1 MIPAPSYAEIELAA
15 ARIRPHIRETP
26 VEESAALGDAVGA
39 RVWLKCEQLQ
49 RSGSFKLR
57 GALNRILT
65 LPPDALVRGVV
76 TASTG
81 NHGRAVATA
90 LTLVGGRG
98 TVYLPTTAPAA
109 KVAAIRRFPAVD
121 VEIVGDES
129 GATERHAR
137 TVADRAG
144 RFYVSPYNDPEI
156 IAGQGTIGLELAA
169 QCPPLDAV
177 FAAVG
182 GGGLISGV
190 AIALAGI
197 RPTTRIIGCWPEN
210 SVAMYESMRAGRVV
224 ATEERPTLSDG
235 TAGGIEPGTITLD
248 LCRSLVQECVLVSEA
263 EIADA
268 LRFMVAEHRMVV
280 EGAAGVAVAAFR
292 RIAPRLAG
300 QRVAIILCG
309 GNIGGDTLRGILSR
323 DWDSA
328 RPAT

>member
-1 MIPAPSYAEIELAA
+1 MTLSPSPVDIELAA
-15 ARIRPHIRETP
+15 VRIGPHIRETP
-26 VEESAALGDAVGA
+26 IEESPILGDATGA

-65 LPPDALVRGVV
+65 LPREALARGVV

-90 LTLVGGRG
+90 LTLVGARG
-98 TVYLPTTAPAA
+98 TVYLPTTVPEA
-109 KVAAIRRFPAVD
+109 KVAAIRRFPAVA

-137 TVADRAG
+137 AAADRAG
-144 RFYVSPYNDPEI
+144 MFYVSPYNDPEI
-156 IAGQGTIGLELAA
+156 IAGQGTIGIELAA

-182 GGGLISGV
+182 GGGLISGI

-197 RPTTRIIGCWPEN
+197 RPTTRIIGCWPES
-210 SVAMYESMRAGRVV
+210 SVSMYESMRAGRIVE
-224 ATEERPTLSDG
+224 TEERPTLSDG
-235 TAGGIEPGTITLD
+235 TAGGVEPGSITLD
-248 LCRSLVQECVLVSEA
+248 LCRSLIHECVLVSEA

-268 LRFMVAEHRMVV
+268 VRFMVVEHRMVI

-300 QRVAIILCG
+300 QTVAIILCG
-309 GNIGGDTLRGILSR
+309 GNIGGDALRQIMGT
-323 DWDSA
+323 
-328 RPAT
+328 P